1 MIIISCACKPWGSG
15 QRPARQDREIIA
27 KIEGIL
33 RSVVQHGMFQCR
45 VFIGSSPSWLSKKY
59 LLNTTQM
66 PKFGCASRAVSTS
79 ALETHTFPSSVLYH
93 SLTGLLR
100 EHLPRIIVSLT
111 IVAIKYPALSCY
123 VVRSI
128 HSNLV

>member
-1 MIIISCACKPWGSG
+1 MDSEERGATWHVSMAG
-15 QRPARQDREIIA
+15 
-27 KIEGIL
+27 L
-33 RSVVQHGMFQCR
+33 HR
-45 VFIGSSPSWLSKKY
+45 VF
-59 LLNTTQM
+59 TQLALEEISVKHD

-111 IVAIKYPALSCY
+111 IVAIKYPAM
-123 VVRSI
+123 
-128 HSNLV
+128 

>member
-1 MIIISCACKPWGSG
+1 MIIISCACHGDLASWVSPGSRNRRNG
-15 QRPARQDREIIA
+15 WI
-27 KIEGIL
+27 G
-33 RSVVQHGMFQCR
+33 
-45 VFIGSSPSWLSKKY
+45 VFTASPSWLSKES

-111 IVAIKYPALSCY
+111 IVAIKYPAM
-123 VVRSI
+123 
-128 HSNLV
+128 